1 MFAIALIQD
10 MQHLGALALPVILY
24 IGPDVFLPLT
34 SALAA
39 IAGVLLMF
47 WQRIVGLVGRL
58 FGRPGKPRSGEPPAP
73 GSSD

>member
-1 MFAIALIQD
+1 MLVIALVQA
-10 MQHLGALALPVILY
+10 QHFGGLVLPAVLY

-58 FGRPGKPRSGEPPAP
+58 FGRSKRAPVEPPRTNS
-73 GSSD
+73 GD

>member
-1 MFAIALIQD
+1 MIAIAILQHAH
-10 MQHLGALALPVILY
+10 HLGALVPAALY

-47 WQRIVGLVGRL
+47 WQRVVGFVGRL
-58 FGRPGKPRSGEPPAP
+58 FGRSKPTSAETPP
-73 GSSD
+73 SKSEQ